1 MFKFIQEGKEYFVK
15 YLNEEK
21 RPLTN
26 LEINNL
32 YERINSVIDILGL
45 KEDYDKAKL
54 DNLSLI
60 DFAYYKDIDLDAC
73 LYATLSQFRLER
85 PLV

>member
-1 MFKFIQEGKEYFVK
+1 MFKFIQDGKEYFVK
-15 YLNEEK
+15 YPNDEM

-26 LEINNL
+26 IEINSF

-45 KEDYDKAKL
+45 KDEYDKAKEQSI
-54 DNLSLI
+54 SLI
-60 DFAYYKDIDLDAC
+60 EFAFEKDIDLDAC
-73 LYATLSQFRLER
+73 LYAILSQFRLER